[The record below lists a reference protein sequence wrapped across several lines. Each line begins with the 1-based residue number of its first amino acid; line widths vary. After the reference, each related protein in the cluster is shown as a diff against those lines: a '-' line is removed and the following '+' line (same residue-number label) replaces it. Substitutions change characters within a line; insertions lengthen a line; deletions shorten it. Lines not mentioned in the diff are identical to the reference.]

1 MYVKKIQMVCAGHR
15 VAFFAGNLF
24 SWQTAAME
32 KSHVSGALGERHDTE
47 DGDHCV

>member
-1 MYVKKIQMVCAGHR
+1 MYVEKIQMVCAGHR
-15 VAFFAGNLF
+15 AAFFAGNLF

-32 KSHVSGALGERHDTE
+32 TGYLSRTLGEWPDTE